1 MMQKIFNR
9 GTPSSKENNEMET
22 SSPQNPSTSSSPS
35 SNLFTST
42 TTGTGPARPLRLV
55 YCDEKGKFR
64 MDPEAV
70 ATLQL
75 VKGPIGV
82 VSVCGRARQGKSFI
96 LNQGTYSTQ
105 IFSLAVLL
113 SSMFVYNQMGGI
125 DESAIDRL
133 SLVTEMTKHIRVRAS
148 GGRSTA
154 SELGQFSP
162 IFVWLLRDFY
172 LELAEDNRKITPR
185 DYLELALKPMQGG
198 GKDIA
203 SKNEIRES
211 IRGLFPDRECFT
223 LVRPLNNEHDLQR
236 LDQTSLDKLRPEFR
250 SGLDALTRFVFERT
264 RPKQVGATVMT
275 GPILAGLT
283 QSFLDALNN
292 GAVPTIASSW
302 QWPMTKAYEETNLFF
317 LFTFWISVMY
327 LASSVGMSVEEA
339 ECRKAYDT
347 ASEVYMASF
356 DRSKPPDE
364 ATLREAHEE
373 AVQKSIA
380 AFNASAVG
388 VGSVRQKYEKL
399 LQTFLR
405 RAFEEYRKSAFMEAD
420 AKCSNTIQSMEKKLR
435 SACHGP
441 DAKVDYVIKVLDGLL
456 SEYEASSH
464 GPGKWQK
471 LTTFLQQSLE
481 GPILDLAKKQ
491 VDQIGSEKSALML
504 KCRSIEDRMGL
515 LNKQLEASEM
525 NKTEYLRRYENAIND
540 KKALA
545 EDYMGRITNLQSKC
559 SSLEERCTNLM
570 KDRDSARQESLDW
583 KRKCD
588 QILSKQKAEEGQAH
602 GEIATLKS
610 RASAT
615 EAMLGAAR
623 EQAQSAQEEAAEWR
637 RKFDLAAREA
647 KAALEKAAT
656 VQERSNKQTQIRE
669 DALREEFSASLAEKE
684 EVIKEK
690 VSKIEYADQRL
701 TTLSLEL
708 KAAESKLRNYGVE
721 TSALQL
727 KIKDLD
733 EKLESVKETAQS
745 YERRARIVEQE
756 KTYLEEKYLSE
767 FKRFEEVQER
777 CKIAEMEAKRAT
789 DLADKARAEAGTA
802 QREKSEVQRVAMERL
817 NQIERAERQIENL
830 ERQKADLINEVDGL
844 RVSEMDAVSKVD
856 DRSGGRK
863 RSKSTNSPL
872 KVTQADDGGSVFRG
886 DDDNNHS
893 QYTGSE
899 DYTKLTVLKL
909 KQELTDHGFGAEL
922 LQLKNP
928 CKKRDILSLY
938 EKHVLK
944 SEVIVEI
951 GCSFCDCA
959 ASRDHQA
966 QFLERPLTKSCEEF
980 SQSSVKFI

>member
-1 MMQKIFNR
+1 MNTI
-9 GTPSSKENNEMET
+9 
-22 SSPQNPSTSSSPS
+22 
-35 SNLFTST
+35 
-42 TTGTGPARPLRLV
+42 
-55 YCDEKGKFR
+55 
-64 MDPEAV
+64 
-70 ATLQL
+70 
-75 VKGPIGV
+75 
-82 VSVCGRARQGKSFI
+82 
-96 LNQGTYSTQ
+96 
-105 IFSLAVLL
+105 
-113 SSMFVYNQMGGI
+113 YN
-125 DESAIDRL
+125 
-133 SLVTEMTKHIRVRAS
+133 
-148 GGRSTA
+148 
-154 SELGQFSP
+154 
-162 IFVWLLRDFY
+162 DF
-172 LELAEDNRKITPR
+172 
-185 DYLELALKPMQGG
+185 
-198 GKDIA
+198 
-203 SKNEIRES
+203 
-211 IRGLFPDRECFT
+211 
-223 LVRPLNNEHDLQR
+223 
-236 LDQTSLDKLRPEFR
+236 DQTSLDKLTPEFR

-302 QWPMTKAYEETNLFF
+302 Q
-317 LFTFWISVMY
+317 
-327 LASSVGMSVEEA
+327 SVEEA

-405 RAFEEYRKSAFMEAD
+405 RAFE
-420 AKCSNTIQSMEKKLR
+420 
-435 SACHGP
+435 
-441 DAKVDYVIKVLDGLL
+441 VLDGLL

-669 DALREEFSASLAEKE
+669 DALREEFSASLAEK
-684 EVIKEK
+684 
-690 VSKIEYADQRL
+690 
-701 TTLSLEL
+701 
-708 KAAESKLRNYGVE
+708 AAESKLRNYGVE

-727 KIKDLD
+727 K
-733 EKLESVKETAQS
+733 
-745 YERRARIVEQE
+745 
-756 KTYLEEKYLSE
+756 
-767 FKRFEEVQER
+767 
-777 CKIAEMEAKRAT
+777 
-789 DLADKARAEAGTA
+789 
-802 QREKSEVQRVAMERL
+802 KSRTWT
-817 NQIERAERQIENL
+817 
-830 ERQKADLINEVDGL
+830 
-844 RVSEMDAVSKVD
+844 
-856 DRSGGRK
+856 RS
-863 RSKSTNSPL
+863 
-872 KVTQADDGGSVFRG
+872 
-886 DDDNNHS
+886 
-893 QYTGSE
+893 
-899 DYTKLTVLKL
+899 
-909 KQELTDHGFGAEL
+909 
-922 LQLKNP
+922 
-928 CKKRDILSLY
+928 
-938 EKHVLK
+938 
-944 SEVIVEI
+944 
-951 GCSFCDCA
+951 
-959 ASRDHQA
+959 
-966 QFLERPLTKSCEEF
+966 
-980 SQSSVKFI
+980 